1 MKTNNLSKLNF
12 KIIDV
17 SSIDED
23 NNINFKER
31 LEKLLQN
38 KGYPWTSERFCVYPQ
53 EIIVQFDSAV
63 NLYQINLLSHDKKI
77 PRRISF
83 YSFCPNDLD
92 RNYKYTD
99 VNFKYVGYVNM
110 KDNIDCNYKVREFK
124 QIFVNIQN
132 VLFLKIELENNFVNN
147 YNKFQQIE
155 ILNVQFLG
163 GKKQNYNSNDNIN
176 LNSSIKDKEK
186 ENKLNLNVETIIRDI
201 IGNIYDLLLKKVIN
215 NDKKDNKE
223 YSTIK
228 NKLEEMNSIGKK
240 IYQIKLLEKN
250 ASKNDDFDKA
260 IELKNKSDKLKNQI
274 KELAIQ
280 ASNYIDNTNDNN
292 DDHLTSGGEI
302 NEIKI
307 KENKSYVLKNNENEG
322 ENKANQK
329 KPLLSISELDL
340 KDSNDFDDTI
350 VPTVNKK
357 MTKNK
362 SNLYDTNKEQY
373 KQILLPLEDLDED
386 NLKDYKLLINYLKEN
401 GLRML
406 LSNQIGYKIKGFQI
420 LTNELNNIF
429 SDEQIND
436 LLYELIGLESKF
448 LDDKNNSALIKS
460 FQLIKET
467 FSQIIASD
475 IDIKSNKKL
484 LNYINDR
491 IIQKII
497 PFLGDG
503 EVKIRKGASE
513 LFLYILNQNILNY
526 NSMITNLL
534 NNDINDNVYNSFNGS
549 QNLKIYSK
557 LNIIKKILEN
567 YDNILEYKY
576 STKESFPK
584 DVILDYIFINI
595 NNKKLEI
602 KSIIRE
608 LISLATKIFG
618 LQDIKNK
625 LEFYLDNDNEIM
637 KLASQISELKPLVN
651 AGISK
656 SQSQINIFKSSPVK
670 KKLKKNASQVNI
682 KNIRK
687 IHIQKDGNRCQL
699 CYESLGNMKLS
710 EHIKKCLMYSIC
722 DSCGENIKV
731 EKLNHH
737 KLNTCKN
744 KKNYKQCPK
753 CKEAIK
759 LSIFNLHNKKNIC
772 NHAKI
777 NMYRCPLCHHDI
789 EKSENGFYQHLM
801 LDGCAYQINNKNA
814 NNI

>member
-1 MKTNNLSKLNF
+1 MKNNNLSKLNF
-12 KIIDV
+12 RVIDV
-17 SSIDED
+17 TSIDED
-23 NNINFKER
+23 NINLKEK
-31 LEKLLQN
+31 LDNLLQN

-63 NLYQINLLSHDKKI
+63 NINQINLLSHDKKI

-83 YSFCPNDLD
+83 YSFCPNELD
-92 RNYKYTD
+92 KNYKYTD
-99 VNFKYVGYVNM
+99 VNFKYIGYVDM

-124 QIFVNIQN
+124 QIFVTIKK

-147 YNKFQQIE
+147 YNKFQQIG
-155 ILNVQFLG
+155 ILNIQFLG
-163 GKKQNYNSNDNIN
+163 DKKNNININDN
-176 LNSSIKDKEK
+176 LNISSTLKDNNK
-186 ENKLNLNVETIIRDI
+186 ENKLNLNIENIIRDI
-201 IGNIYDLLLKKVIN
+201 IGNIYDLLLNKINN
-215 NDKKDNKE
+215 NDKKDNNE
-223 YSTIK
+223 YTTIK
-228 NKLEEMNSIGKK
+228 NKLEEMNNIGKK

-260 IELKNKSDKLKNQI
+260 IDLKNKGDKLKNQI
-274 KELAIQ
+274 KEIAIQ
-280 ASNYIDNTNDNN
+280 ISNFLDNKNDNN
-292 DDHLTSGGEI
+292 AEHLTSSGEI
-302 NEIKI
+302 NEIKL
-307 KENKSYVLKNNENEG
+307 KENKSYILKNNENEG
-322 ENKANQK
+322 ENKNNSK
-329 KPLLSISELDL
+329 KRLLSISELDL

-362 SNLYDTNKEQY
+362 SSLNDTNKDQY
-373 KQILLPLEDLDED
+373 KQTLLPLEELDED
-386 NLKDYKLLINYLKEN
+386 NLKDYKLLIIYLKEE

-406 LSNQIGYKIKGFQI
+406 LSNQIGYKLKGFQI

-429 SDEQIND
+429 SDEKIND
-436 LLYELIGLESKF
+436 LIYELIGLESQF

-467 FSQIIASD
+467 FSQIITSD

-484 LNYINDR
+484 LNYINER
-491 IIQKII
+491 IVQKII
-497 PFLGDG
+497 SFLGDG
-503 EVKIRKGASE
+503 EIKVRKGASD

-557 LNIIKKILEN
+557 LNIIKSILDC

-576 STKESFPK
+576 TTKETFPK

-595 NNKKLEI
+595 KNNKLEI
-602 KSIIRE
+602 RAKIKE
-608 LISLATKIFG
+608 LIALATKLFG
-618 LQDIKNK
+618 LQDIKKK
-625 LEFYLDNDNEIM
+625 LEFYLDDDNEIM
-637 KLASQISELKPLVN
+637 KLASQISELRPLLN
-651 AGISK
+651 KGITK
-656 SQSQINIFKSSPVK
+656 SQSQINIFKSTPAK
-670 KKLKKNASQVNI
+670 IKIKKNASQVNI
-682 KNIRK
+682 KSERK
-687 IHIQKDGNRCQL
+687 PYIQKDGNRCQI

-722 DSCGENIKV
+722 ESCGENIKV
-731 EKLNHH
+731 ENLNHH
-737 KLNTCKN
+737 KLNVCKN

-759 LSIFNLHNKKNIC
+759 FSLFNLHNKKNNC
-772 NHAKI
+772 NHVKI

-789 EKSENGFYQHLM
+789 EKSENGFYQHLVV
-801 LDGCAYQINNKNA
+801 DGCAYQINNKNSD
-814 NNI
+814 NI